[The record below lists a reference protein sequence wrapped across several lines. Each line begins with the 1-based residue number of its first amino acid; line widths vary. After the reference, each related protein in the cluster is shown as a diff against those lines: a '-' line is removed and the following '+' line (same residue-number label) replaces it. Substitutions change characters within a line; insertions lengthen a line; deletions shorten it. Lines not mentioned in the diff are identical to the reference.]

1 MCKDIPDSNALLQ
14 KLCLSECRVISLSSP
29 ALSLAVLKDLNQQ
42 ALALQ
47 KEDKK
52 APAPHYRF
60 RLGSYLYTDL
70 DDE

>member
-1 MCKDIPDSNALLQ
+1 M
-14 KLCLSECRVISLSSP
+14 
-29 ALSLAVLKDLNQQ
+29 VLKDLNQQ

-52 APAPHYRF
+52 SLGPHYRF

-70 DDE
+70 DNE